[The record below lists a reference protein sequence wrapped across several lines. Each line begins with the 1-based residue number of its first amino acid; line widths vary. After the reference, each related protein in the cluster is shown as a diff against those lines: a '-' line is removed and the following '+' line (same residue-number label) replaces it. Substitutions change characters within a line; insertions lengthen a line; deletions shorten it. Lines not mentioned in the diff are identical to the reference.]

1 MAIKVALVRNNIR
14 KDGKLAPRVVQRDK
28 VGFDKLL
35 EYMDTSTGLS
45 ASDLRSVFLQ
55 FAEAL
60 AFFLTEGSEVQTPIG
75 AIKLSV
81 HCPGIEAEGTGPDRG
96 QKVSEDD
103 MRLMIRGSR
112 SFLDRLRLGS
122 SIELVDAP
130 PPLLPVIVLVE
141 NADIHGSI
149 DSGSAG
155 QILHDTGS
163 RLRFAWGDKEQGVF
177 FIPASGSAGAT
188 RMVVYSHIGSNIV
201 DGKIP
206 DLEAGEYR
214 LEVRTRPSGRRS
226 ESGST
231 GG

>member
-1 MAIKVALVRNNIR
+1 R
-14 KDGKLAPRVVQRDK
+14 DGKLVPRVVQRYK

-35 EYMDTSTGLS
+35 GYMDMTTGLS

-60 AFFLTEGSEVQTPIG
+60 AFFLTDGSEVQTPIG

-81 HCPGIEAEGTGPDRG
+81 HCPGIEAESPGPDRG

-155 QILHDTGS
+155 QILHVTGS
-163 RLRFAWGDKEQGVF
+163 RLRFA
-177 FIPASGSAGAT
+177 
-188 RMVVYSHIGSNIV
+188 
-201 DGKIP
+201 
-206 DLEAGEYR
+206 
-214 LEVRTRPSGRRS
+214 
-226 ESGST
+226 
-231 GG
+231 